1 MGSDCIMDYKYWKEP
16 ESDSL
21 MHYGVLGMRWGVR
34 KAKKAIKSG
43 YTSMDTV
50 AYYNTKRKYGT
61 TRSDEAKKYLSG
73 TRDRLRRASAQRQI
87 EAEKALRANKGNK
100 GIKSSFVADE
110 ESTRNSKLSSP
121 LFDTFKP
128 ERGLSM
134 IGGAAAGLAQLA
146 DLKRETL
153 SMSIKDVE
161 KVVNAYIAESYKS
174 YKVR

>member
-1 MGSDCIMDYKYWKEP
+1 MDYKYWKEP

-21 MHYGVLGMRWGVR
+21 MHYG
-34 KAKKAIKSG
+34 
-43 YTSMDTV
+43 MDTV

-61 TRSDEAKKYLSG
+61 TRSDEAKKYLSR
-73 TRDRLRRASAQRQI
+73 TRDRLNRASAQRRI
-87 EAEKALRANKGNK
+87 EAEKALRANRGNK

-128 ERGLSM
+128 ERGIGM
-134 IGGAAAGLAQLA
+134 VGGAAGGVAVGMAQLA
-146 DLKRETL
+146 KLKQATL
-153 SMSIKDVE
+153 SMSVKDVE
-161 KVVNAYIAESYKS
+161 KVIDAYIADSYKS